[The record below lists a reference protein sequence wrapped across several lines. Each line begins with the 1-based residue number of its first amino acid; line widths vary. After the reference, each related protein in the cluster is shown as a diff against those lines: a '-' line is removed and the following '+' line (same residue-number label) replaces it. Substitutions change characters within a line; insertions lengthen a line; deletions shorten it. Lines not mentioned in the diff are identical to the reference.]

1 MSLKEDVGYIKNELS
16 SEEKFIENFV
26 KGERFFKK
34 YKTLII
40 AVVVILII
48 GLIGFTV
55 KKSMDNSN
63 KHDANIA
70 LSQFLENG
78 DEKALETLKN
88 KNEKLYEVALF
99 LQAKKDNKIPSIEL
113 PLLKELVKFQ
123 TATAS
128 NNIEELNSLSMQND
142 FLLKEFALFNKAL
155 ILVNE
160 GKYEE
165 AKKELSQI
173 SQTSKAYELAT
184 LLNHYLLKLKSFY
197 ASNISHIESNLQKL

>member
-55 KKSMDNSN
+55 KKSIDNSN

-99 LQAKKDNKIPSIEL
+99 LQAKKDNKIASIEL

-155 ILVNE
+155 ILVNK

-184 LLNHYLLKLKSFY
+184 LLNHYLLTK
-197 ASNISHIESNLQKL
+197 

>member
-48 GLIGFTV
+48 ALIGFTV
-55 KKSMDNSN
+55 KKSIDNSN

-99 LQAKKDNKIPSIEL
+99 LQAKKDNKIASIEL

-165 AKKELSQI
+165 AKKELNQI

-184 LLNHYLLKLKSFY
+184 LLNHYLLTK
-197 ASNISHIESNLQKL
+197 

>member
-48 GLIGFTV
+48 GLIGFTI
-55 KKSMDNSN
+55 KKSIDNSN

-99 LQAKKDNKIPSIEL
+99 LQAKKDNKVASIEL

-184 LLNHYLLKLKSFY
+184 LLNHYLLTK
-197 ASNISHIESNLQKL
+197 

>member
-55 KKSMDNSN
+55 KKSIDNSN

-88 KNEKLYEVALF
+88 KSEKLYEIALF
-99 LQAKKDNKIPSIEL
+99 LQAKKDNKVASIEL
-113 PLLKELVKFQ
+113 PMLKELVKFQ

-184 LLNHYLLKLKSFY
+184 LLNHYLLTK
-197 ASNISHIESNLQKL
+197 

>member
-55 KKSMDNSN
+55 KKSIDNSN

-184 LLNHYLLKLKSFY
+184 LLNHYLLTK
-197 ASNISHIESNLQKL
+197 

>member
-55 KKSMDNSN
+55 KKTIDNSN

-88 KNEKLYEVALF
+88 KNEKLYEVVLF
-99 LQAKKDNKIPSIEL
+99 LQAKKDNKIASIEL

-184 LLNHYLLKLKSFY
+184 LLNHYLLTK
-197 ASNISHIESNLQKL
+197 

>member
-48 GLIGFTV
+48 GLIGFRI

-123 TATAS
+123 TATTS

-184 LLNHYLLKLKSFY
+184 LLNHYLLTK
-197 ASNISHIESNLQKL
+197 

>member
-55 KKSMDNSN
+55 KKSIDNSN

-99 LQAKKDNKIPSIEL
+99 LQAKKDNKIASIEL

-173 SQTSKAYELAT
+173 SQTSKAYELTT
-184 LLNHYLLKLKSFY
+184 LLNHYLLTK
-197 ASNISHIESNLQKL
+197 

>member
-55 KKSMDNSN
+55 KKSIDNSN

-99 LQAKKDNKIPSIEL
+99 LEAKKDNKIASIEL

-184 LLNHYLLKLKSFY
+184 LLNHYLLTK
-197 ASNISHIESNLQKL
+197 

>member
-48 GLIGFTV
+48 GLIGFTI

-99 LQAKKDNKIPSIEL
+99 LQAKKDNKIASIEL

-173 SQTSKAYELAT
+173 SQTSKAYELVT
-184 LLNHYLLKLKSFY
+184 LLNHYLLTK
-197 ASNISHIESNLQKL
+197 

>member
-48 GLIGFTV
+48 GLIGFTI

-78 DEKALETLKN
+78 DEKVLETLKN

-99 LQAKKDNKIPSIEL
+99 LQAKKDNKIASIEL

-184 LLNHYLLKLKSFY
+184 LLNHYLLTK
-197 ASNISHIESNLQKL
+197 

>member
-40 AVVVILII
+40 AAVVILII

-55 KKSMDNSN
+55 KKSIDNSN

-99 LQAKKDNKIPSIEL
+99 LQAKKDNKIASIEL

-184 LLNHYLLKLKSFY
+184 LLNHYLLTK
-197 ASNISHIESNLQKL
+197 

>member
-48 GLIGFTV
+48 GLIAFTI

-184 LLNHYLLKLKSFY
+184 LLNHYLLTK
-197 ASNISHIESNLQKL
+197 

>member
-34 YKTLII
+34 YKTLIV

-55 KKSMDNSN
+55 KKSIDNSN

-99 LQAKKDNKIPSIEL
+99 LQAKKDNKIASIEL

-184 LLNHYLLKLKSFY
+184 LLNHYLLTK
-197 ASNISHIESNLQKL
+197 

>member
-26 KGERFFKK
+26 KGERFLKK

-55 KKSMDNSN
+55 KKSIDNSN

-99 LQAKKDNKIPSIEL
+99 LQAKKDNKIASIEL

-184 LLNHYLLKLKSFY
+184 LLNHYLLTK
-197 ASNISHIESNLQKL
+197 

>member
-48 GLIGFTV
+48 GLIGFTI

-99 LQAKKDNKIPSIEL
+99 LQAKKDNKIVSIEL

-184 LLNHYLLKLKSFY
+184 LLNHYLLTK
-197 ASNISHIESNLQKL
+197 

>member
-48 GLIGFTV
+48 GLIGFTI

-173 SQTSKAYELAT
+173 SQISKAYELAT
-184 LLNHYLLKLKSFY
+184 LLNHYLLTK
-197 ASNISHIESNLQKL
+197 

>member
-48 GLIGFTV
+48 GLIGFTI

-99 LQAKKDNKIPSIEL
+99 LQAKKDNKISSIEL

-184 LLNHYLLKLKSFY
+184 LLNHYLLTK
-197 ASNISHIESNLQKL
+197 

>member
-48 GLIGFTV
+48 GLIGFTI
-55 KKSMDNSN
+55 KKSIDNSN

-88 KNEKLYEVALF
+88 KNEKLYEVTLF

-184 LLNHYLLKLKSFY
+184 LLNHYLLTK
-197 ASNISHIESNLQKL
+197 

>member
-55 KKSMDNSN
+55 KKTIDNSN

-99 LQAKKDNKIPSIEL
+99 LQAKKDNKIASIEL

-184 LLNHYLLKLKSFY
+184 LLNHYLLTK
-197 ASNISHIESNLQKL
+197 

>member
-55 KKSMDNSN
+55 KKSIDNSN

-99 LQAKKDNKIPSIEL
+99 LQAKKDNKIASIEL

-123 TATAS
+123 TAIAS

-184 LLNHYLLKLKSFY
+184 LLNHYLLTK
-197 ASNISHIESNLQKL
+197 

>member
-55 KKSMDNSN
+55 KKSIDNSN

-99 LQAKKDNKIPSIEL
+99 LQAKKDNKISSIEL

-184 LLNHYLLKLKSFY
+184 LLNHYLLTK
-197 ASNISHIESNLQKL
+197 

>member
-48 GLIGFTV
+48 GLIGFTI
-55 KKSMDNSN
+55 KKSIDNSN

-99 LQAKKDNKIPSIEL
+99 LQAKKDNKIASIEL

-184 LLNHYLLKLKSFY
+184 LLNHYLLTK
-197 ASNISHIESNLQKL
+197 

>member
-55 KKSMDNSN
+55 KKSIDNSN

-99 LQAKKDNKIPSIEL
+99 LQAKKNNKIASIEL

-184 LLNHYLLKLKSFY
+184 LLNHYLLTK
-197 ASNISHIESNLQKL
+197 

>member
-99 LQAKKDNKIPSIEL
+99 LQAKKDNKIASIEL

-142 FLLKEFALFNKAL
+142 FLLKEFALLNKAL

-184 LLNHYLLKLKSFY
+184 LLNHYLLTK
-197 ASNISHIESNLQKL
+197 

>member
-55 KKSMDNSN
+55 KKSIDNSN

-128 NNIEELNSLSMQND
+128 NNIDELNSLSMQND

-184 LLNHYLLKLKSFY
+184 LLNHYLLTK
-197 ASNISHIESNLQKL
+197 

>member
-1 MSLKEDVGYIKNELS
+1 MSLKEDVGYIRNELS

-55 KKSMDNSN
+55 KKSIDNSN

-184 LLNHYLLKLKSFY
+184 LLNHYLLTK
-197 ASNISHIESNLQKL
+197 

>member
-55 KKSMDNSN
+55 KKSIDNSN

-99 LQAKKDNKIPSIEL
+99 LQAKKDNKITSIEL

-184 LLNHYLLKLKSFY
+184 LLNHYLLTK
-197 ASNISHIESNLQKL
+197 

>member
-55 KKSMDNSN
+55 KKSIDNSN

-88 KNEKLYEVALF
+88 KNEKLYEVVLF
-99 LQAKKDNKIPSIEL
+99 LQAKKDNKIASIEL

-184 LLNHYLLKLKSFY
+184 LLNHYLLTK
-197 ASNISHIESNLQKL
+197 